1 MRQGLRRQSPAL
13 AVAALA
19 LFVALGGSVYAAKR
33 AKINGRAIRAK
44 SIPGNRLKPR
54 SVAANRLKPHSIG
67 AKLLQPHSIT
77 VDLLKP
83 GTIPEV
89 AADAPLNGS
98 DINELTLGQVPSAAH
113 ADAADTAQSAVDA
126 QTALNAVNAVDAQ
139 TVNGH
144 SVGCMPGTQSF
155 AGACWESTA
164 SASVNAPTAARKC
177 AGRGGELPGA
187 LALAAFAEEPGVNLD
202 LEDEWSSDLTTF
214 SGPNAYAVVVVSDNS
229 VLNTELSNQ
238 THPYRCVIPLLQ

>member
-1 MRQGLRRQSPAL
+1 MRKATRRQTPAL

-33 AKINGRAIRAK
+33 AKIDGGAIRAK
-44 SIPGNRLKPR
+44 SIPGNRLKPH
-54 SVAANRLKPHSIG
+54 SVAANRLKPHSIAAG
-67 AKLLQPHSIT
+67 
-77 VDLLKP
+77 LLKP

-89 AADAPLNGS
+89 SADAPLNGS
-98 DINELTLGQVPSAAH
+98 DINELSLGQVPSAAH
-113 ADAADTAQSAVDA
+113 ADTADTAQSAVDA
-126 QTALNAVNAVDAQ
+126 QTALNAVNAVEAQ

-144 SVGCMPGTQSF
+144 SAGCMPGTQAF
-155 AGACWESTA
+155 AGACWESSA

-177 AGRGGELPGA
+177 AGRGGELPDA

-202 LEDEWSSDLTTF
+202 AEDEWSSDIVSFT
-214 SGPNAYAVVVVSDNS
+214 SQDVYAVATVSDASKVGSGLFNS
-229 VLNTELSNQ
+229 GGTME